1 MFATKH
7 SRDFVDE
14 LFSAVSDLDIK
25 NIAELIEKDTEKFL
39 VYSTYAKSYISKI
52 STTYGDYLDSCVYLN
67 KFILSSYP
75 KIILYKQ
82 GQPYN
87 LRKDQVESG
96 YKGALKMTLL
106 EEIVHSTQDN
116 LQNENKNAAT
126 NVNSINEEL
135 AKIILNLEVNAANSL
150 YDYLQLQSVPDDFP
164 IAKRANLFF
173 MLNPDNFVV
182 NVLGPDVMTYS
193 HVEIDPKISEIVP
206 ELSDIYQRWLLPI
219 QAHHA
224 AFSTM
229 EGIAE
234 FAVQNILQD
243 DDDFQNYLTTFMGID
258 FSSYKVRKNMGKEL
272 TEKVYLKFGKDA
284 FRFLI
289 EKPPSTTRAEGTRTL
304 SKKGF
309 IHRFK
314 TYVMNEREISL
325 VSEWN
330 SFVSSENYNLIEKC
344 LKLAQILEYPE
355 LDTSNEIEK
364 IKELG
369 INFRNRITES
379 KNPTYV
385 ISLLNEFL
393 FDVEEFQ
400 GDLDDYY
407 NPKNNYLNYILEEKI
422 RNTNYSVYTIHRDCK
437 IRRFRSKDSRISKSC
452 YCQIW

>member
-1 MFATKH
+1 MAEFTEFAEALLDQISVEIDEEKEIAKLSEKINDDPEFPNQFTELESFSRDIFPEISRKVKDFTGFTVKSNLRIEFPELKEFKLLKGKKVFATKH
-7 SRDFVDE
+7 SRNFVDE

-25 NIAELIEKDTEKFL
+25 SIAKLIEKDTEKFL

-96 YKGALKMTLL
+96 YKGALKMTLV

-135 AKIILNLEVNAANSL
+135 AKIILNLEVNAADSL

-272 TEKVYLKFGKDA
+272 TEKVYRKFGKDA

-289 EKPPSTTRAEGTRTL
+289 EKPPST
-304 SKKGF
+304 
-309 IHRFK
+309 
-314 TYVMNEREISL
+314 RE
-325 VSEWN
+325 
-330 SFVSSENYNLIEKC
+330 
-344 LKLAQILEYPE
+344 LKEPE
-355 LDTSNEIEK
+355 LYLKRDLST
-364 IKELG
+364 G
-369 INFRNRITES
+369 S
-379 KNPTYV
+379 K
-385 ISLLNEFL
+385 
-393 FDVEEFQ
+393 
-400 GDLDDYY
+400 
-407 NPKNNYLNYILEEKI
+407 
-422 RNTNYSVYTIHRDCK
+422 HM
-437 IRRFRSKDSRISKSC
+437 
-452 YCQIW
+452 

>member
-1 MFATKH
+1 MAEFTEFAEALLDQISVEIDEEKEIAKLSEKINDDPEFPNQFTELESFSREIFPEISRKVKDFTGFTVKSNLRIEFPELKEFKLLKGKKVFATKH
-7 SRDFVDE
+7 SRNFVDE

-25 NIAELIEKDTEKFL
+25 SIAKLIEKDTEKFL

-82 GQPYN
+82 GQPYD

-96 YKGALKMTLL
+96 YKGALKMTLV

-135 AKIILNLEVNAANSL
+135 AKIILNLEVNAADSL

-272 TEKVYLKFGKDA
+272 TEKVYRKFGKDA

-289 EKPPSTTRAEGTRTL
+289 EKPPST
-304 SKKGF
+304 
-309 IHRFK
+309 
-314 TYVMNEREISL
+314 RE
-325 VSEWN
+325 
-330 SFVSSENYNLIEKC
+330 
-344 LKLAQILEYPE
+344 LKEPE
-355 LDTSNEIEK
+355 LYLKRDLST
-364 IKELG
+364 G
-369 INFRNRITES
+369 S
-379 KNPTYV
+379 K
-385 ISLLNEFL
+385 
-393 FDVEEFQ
+393 
-400 GDLDDYY
+400 
-407 NPKNNYLNYILEEKI
+407 
-422 RNTNYSVYTIHRDCK
+422 HM
-437 IRRFRSKDSRISKSC
+437 
-452 YCQIW
+452 